1 MLRELGKATNGYY
14 VFGADRQY
22 RNLEC
27 CPNCGERQIDWSD
40 GDLSPYRELI
50 PVASMIFSSYDCGIL
65 KFYQLPVVF
74 REKHSDK
81 SVNVLFQADVIRAND
96 DDAEN
101 HISSLLMERYRK
113 NGVSFQ
119 GLSLRR
125 VFFCQQCGSYIV
137 TTRIDYSERSDYNR
151 NGLEFGS
158 DSIIIKADRCSELSA
173 GNAYSSLADKPVYAI
188 VDKVPLSKMPYDF
201 ELEGDDALFAIY
213 DNKLDKWD
221 FSDRVTERLSN
232 YYATRATISGHINPV
247 VIPGEKTIAAQV
259 IYKNSPA
266 IKMVEIPRSAAN
278 HIHRVKMMGEL
289 HSDRVVPPLEF
300 DLLLKYSN
308 YDEVTELL

>member
-50 PVASMIFSSYDCGIL
+50 PVASMIFSSYDCGIR
-65 KFYQLPVVF
+65 KFYQLPAAF

-96 DDAEN
+96 DAEN
-101 HISSLLMERYRK
+101 HISKLLMERYRK
-113 NGVSFQ
+113 NGISFQ
-119 GLSLRR
+119 ELCLRR
-125 VFFCQQCGSYIV
+125 VFFCQRCGSYIV
-137 TTRIDYSERSDYNR
+137 STRIDYSERSDYNR

-158 DSIIIKADRCSELSA
+158 DSILIKADRCSELSA
-173 GNAYSSLADKPVYAI
+173 ENTYSFLADKPVYAI

-201 ELEGDDALFAIY
+201 ELEGDDTLFAIY
-213 DNKLDKWD
+213 DNKLLEYRNAYFRRD
-221 FSDRVTERLSN
+221 L
-232 YYATRATISGHINPV
+232 
-247 VIPGEKTIAAQV
+247 
-259 IYKNSPA
+259 YKN
-266 IKMVEIPRSAAN
+266 IKNQRSN
-278 HIHRVKMMGEL
+278 KIYFTMKPSIGIVL
-289 HSDRVVPPLEF
+289 S
-300 DLLLKYSN
+300 
-308 YDEVTELL
+308 

>member
-1 MLRELGKATNGYY
+1 MLRKLGKTTNGYY

-50 PVASMIFSSYDCGIL
+50 PVASMIFSSHDCGIL
-65 KFYQLPVVF
+65 KFYQLPTAF

-96 DDAEN
+96 DAEN
-101 HISSLLMERYRK
+101 RISKLLMERYRK

-119 GLSLRR
+119 ELSLRR
-125 VFFCQQCGSYIV
+125 VFFCQQCGSYII

-158 DSIIIKADRCSELSA
+158 DSILIKADRCSELSA
-173 GNAYSSLADKPVYAI
+173 ENTYSFLADKPVYAI

-221 FSDRVTERLSN
+221 FSDMVTERLSN